1 MTIDF
6 KGFIGLT
13 LIAFTIFIVLDLIW
27 LGFIAR
33 DFYKKQLKSR
43 LNPSPN
49 KIVAGLFYILF
60 VVGLVHFA
68 ISPAIIEQDYKI
80 SFFNGGLYGFFTYM
94 TYELT
99 NFAVLKNWPTKL
111 VLVDIAWGTFLSL
124 NVSSMAY
131 LLYNIIL
138 Q

>member
-1 MTIDF
+1 MIIDF
-6 KGFIGLT
+6 RGFISLT
-13 LIAFTIFIVLDLIW
+13 LIAFIIFIVLDLVW
-27 LGFIAR
+27 LGFIAK
-33 DFYKKQLKSR
+33 DFYRKQLKSR

-49 KIVAGLFYILF
+49 KIVTGLFYLLF

-68 ISPAIIEQDYKI
+68 ISPAVIEQDYKVA
-80 SFFNGGLYGFFTYM
+80 FFNGGLYGFFTYM

-111 VLVDIAWGTFLSL
+111 VLVDITWGTFLSL

-131 LLYNIIL
+131 LLYNII